1 MKKQAY
7 IAIILGLTMAIQ
19 GLAQGPPKR
28 PTIRKVPP
36 SKGSKP
42 AADPVSQLVAGLDKD
57 KNGKISLKELEA
69 IADVFK
75 LLDKDK
81 SGDLTA
87 TEFGLPAKPP
97 LTPAGARPSR
107 VSRRDESSS
116 KASVNTRPGRPG
128 AKKSVSTAS
137 KPKRLGGRAGLRQ
150 SGSARSVKKTG
161 ASSQTARR
169 SELDTKGAA
178 VNAPAKPKRVV
189 RSAAR
194 SKTKTSTARRKP
206 VTPRKKRNVVTKK
219 PASGNSRAV
228 VAKSVGSVDKELREI
243 IEEVNSLS
251 KEVNQAKGKIKNP
264 NKRRSA
270 TTWLNQKYKPLL
282 DSLTGELG
290 GSDTEKQKAISEA
303 KKEIENVRSLLK

>member
-137 KPKRLGGRAGLRQ
+137 KPKRSGGRAGLRQ

-161 ASSQTARR
+161 A
-169 SELDTKGAA
+169 AA
-178 VNAPAKPKRVV
+178 NAPAKPKRVV
-189 RSAAR
+189 RSASR

-228 VAKSVGSVDKELREI
+228 VAKSVGSVDKELREV

-251 KEVNQAKGKIKNP
+251 KEVNQAKGKIRNP